1 MISSRIAAGLA
12 AGVLATAGLGLAA
25 GPADASTAAR
35 TTVHNC
41 GTNSLIV
48 TASREQGATGHANF
62 VLRFKNWTHHSCK
75 LRGYPGL
82 DAVNNA
88 GHSVAHARRTLN
100 GFTGGS
106 RHGIRTIVLKHNDFA
121 SADVEWHNFN
131 FQTGNKC
138 KSTRFV
144 AATPANTSDTVLF
157 HRPVTVCGLQV
168 HPTVA
173 GRSGN
178 S

>member
-1 MISSRIAAGLA
+1 MISTRLATGLA
-12 AGVLATAGLGLAA
+12 AGVLATAGLTVAA
-25 GPADASTAAR
+25 GPAAA
-35 TTVHNC
+35 HNSVPKC
-41 GTNSLIV
+41 GNNSLIV
-48 TASREQGATGHANF
+48 SASHEEGATGHANF
-62 VLRFKNWTHHSCK
+62 VLRFKNWKHHACS

-82 DAVNNA
+82 DAVNKH
-88 GHSVAHARRTLN
+88 GHSVKHAKRTLN

-106 RHGIRTIVLKHNDFA
+106 RHGIKTIVVRPGHYA

-131 FQTGNKC
+131 FSTGHDC
-138 KSTRFV
+138 RTAPFV

-157 HRPVTVCGLQV
+157 HRSVTVCGLQV

-173 GRSGN
+173 GKSGN